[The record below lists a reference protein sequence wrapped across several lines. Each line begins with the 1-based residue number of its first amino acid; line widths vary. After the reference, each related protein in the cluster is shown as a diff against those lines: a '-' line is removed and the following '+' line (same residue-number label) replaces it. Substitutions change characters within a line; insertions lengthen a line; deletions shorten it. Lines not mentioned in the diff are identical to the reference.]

1 MKSEWNVESNYI
13 NGKPMYRVYRI
24 RDTEETDHS
33 GNREYAGEYVR
44 DSRMALVAAKALN
57 ELEERR

>member
-1 MKSEWNVESNYI
+1 MKSEWKVECNYI
-13 NGKPMYRVYRI
+13 NGKPMYRVYRL

-33 GNREYAGEYVR
+33 GNREYASEYVS
-44 DSRMALVAAKALN
+44 DSQVALDAAALCN

>member
-1 MKSEWNVESNYI
+1 MKSEWKVESNYI

-33 GNREYAGEYVR
+33 GNREYASEYVS
-44 DSRMALVAAKALN
+44 DYQVALDAAVLCN